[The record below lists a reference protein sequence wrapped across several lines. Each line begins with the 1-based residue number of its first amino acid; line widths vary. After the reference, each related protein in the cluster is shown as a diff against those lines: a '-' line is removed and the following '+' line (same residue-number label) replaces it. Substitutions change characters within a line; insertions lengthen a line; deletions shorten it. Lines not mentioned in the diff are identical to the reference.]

1 MGKNMIIK
9 KSKKVLV
16 FGAFDTIHPGHL
28 DFFKQA
34 RKYGDKL
41 IVVIA
46 RDKTILRVKEQKPQH
61 PEKERLKKVGNL
73 SLVDQAVLGDLQ
85 DYYRI
90 ITNINPDVIC
100 LGYDQ
105 RHFIEGLGKKLKTL
119 NLSPKI
125 VRLKPFHPE
134 KYKSSW
140 LRKKKR

>member
-1 MGKNMIIK
+1 MIQQKNKI
-9 KSKKVLV
+9 VLV
-16 FGAFDTIHPGHL
+16 FGAFDIIHPGHL

-34 RKYGDKL
+34 RGYGDKL

-46 RDKTILRVKEQKPQH
+46 RDRTILRVKKQKPQH
-61 PEKERLKKVGNL
+61 PEKERLKKLRKL
-73 SLVDQAVLGDLQ
+73 SLVDQAVLGYLQ

-90 ITNINPDVIC
+90 ITKINPDVIC

-105 RHFIEGLGKKLKTL
+105 RHSIKGLRKKLKTL

-140 LRKKKR
+140 LRNKKR